1 MTVITHK
8 ISYFLLF
15 NLFLEFVLRVIA
27 NKLINVFVINAQLT
41 IHGVS
46 ASNFSK
52 EVITFKGFA
61 FSKLLAKCFDMEL

>member
-27 NKLINVFVINAQLT
+27 YKLINVFVINAQLT

-52 EVITFKGFA
+52 
-61 FSKLLAKCFDMEL
+61 